1 MTVVAQPPGLC
12 AELRRRRVEQLSDVH
27 ARSLR
32 LAPRDDLAHIRRRQG
47 QTAVLDSQGTM
58 HCIEPAQTRNVISQL
73 RRGTVEYCVLALL
86 RDGERY
92 GFELVRELAGV
103 DGLVTSE
110 GTIYPL
116 LTRLR
121 KDELVTTF
129 WRESDSGPPRRY
141 YRLTDAGREAL
152 VDFTKE
158 WSRFRDS
165 VDAILTRKDTP

>member
-1 MTVVAQPPGLC
+1 M
-12 AELRRRRVEQLSDVH
+12 
-27 ARSLR
+27 
-32 LAPRDDLAHIRRRQG
+32 
-47 QTAVLDSQGTM
+47 
-58 HCIEPAQTRNVISQL
+58 EPVQARNVMSQL

-129 WRESDSGPPRRY
+129 WRESESGPPRRY
-141 YRLTDAGREAL
+141 YRLTDAGRAAL
-152 VDFTKE
+152 ADFTSD
-158 WSRFRDS
+158 WMRFRDS
-165 VDAILTRKDTP
+165 VDTILGGRKGNGHDGD

>member
-1 MTVVAQPPGLC
+1 
-12 AELRRRRVEQLSDVH
+12 
-27 ARSLR
+27 
-32 LAPRDDLAHIRRRQG
+32 
-47 QTAVLDSQGTM
+47 M
-58 HCIEPAQTRNVISQL
+58 HRMEPVQARNVMSQL

-92 GFELVRELAGV
+92 GFELVRKLAGV

-129 WRESDSGPPRRY
+129 WQESESGPPRRY
-141 YRLTDAGREAL
+141 YRLTDAGRAAL
-152 VDFTKE
+152 ADFTSD
-158 WSRFRDS
+158 WTRFRDS
-165 VDAILTRKDTP
+165 VDTILEGRKGNEDDGD

>member
-1 MTVVAQPPGLC
+1 M
-12 AELRRRRVEQLSDVH
+12 
-27 ARSLR
+27 
-32 LAPRDDLAHIRRRQG
+32 
-47 QTAVLDSQGTM
+47 
-58 HCIEPAQTRNVISQL
+58 EPAQTRNVASQL

-92 GFELVRELAGV
+92 GFELVRALSDV

-129 WRESDSGPPRRY
+129 WRESESGPPRRY
-141 YRLTDAGREAL
+141 YQLTPAGKAAL
-152 VDFTKE
+152 ADFTKE
-158 WSRFRDS
+158 WGRFRDS
-165 VDAILTRKDTP
+165 VDAILTRKGRR